1 MKKLATSVRC
11 VAPVGAILGEG
22 PIFDPRIGKLL
33 FLDIKGERIFVYDPE
48 SEAVKSI
55 LAPGQISALGLRA
68 AGGYVC
74 ASRNGFGFL
83 DLEDGIARLQLTT
96 DPESD
101 LPGNRFN
108 DGKVDSFGG
117 FWAGTMDD
125 MEKDANAGSWW
136 RLAPDGAVRLVD
148 KNFHVTNGP
157 AFDVARKRAY
167 LTDSARRTVYVAS
180 YDQGGVWEKKVFIE
194 FGDGDGFPD
203 GMEVDSEGGLWIAFW
218 DGGAV
223 RRYSCEG
230 ELLESV
236 DIPAPR
242 TTSLAFA
249 GDRMFVTSAR
259 RGLSDDALAQAP
271 KSGGLFEVR
280 LKKNISTKTRYF
292 ER

>member
-136 RLAPDGAVRLVD
+136 RRAAPSGERSRRR
-148 KNFHVTNGP
+148 GRC
-157 AFDVARKRAY
+157 ARKGCPSPQPLLLPSRCN
-167 LTDSARRTVYVAS
+167 RKTV
-180 YDQGGVWEKKVFIE
+180 
-194 FGDGDGFPD
+194 
-203 GMEVDSEGGLWIAFW
+203 
-218 DGGAV
+218 
-223 RRYSCEG
+223 
-230 ELLESV
+230 
-236 DIPAPR
+236 
-242 TTSLAFA
+242 
-249 GDRMFVTSAR
+249 GDR
-259 RGLSDDALAQAP
+259 
-271 KSGGLFEVR
+271 EVR
-280 LKKNISTKTRYF
+280 LYTRRQDRYPGRR
-292 ER
+292 E